1 MNTYKNIFC
10 VLSKNCHHGSGE
22 TIDTKSRGEKTKVSA
37 VQMKKKLSTQKSNVT
52 HLQRFE
58 RYEH

>member
-22 TIDTKSRGEKTKVSA
+22 TIDTKVKEKKTKVSA
-37 VQMKKKLSTQKSNVT
+37 VQMKKKLSTQKSKVT
-52 HLQRFE
+52 HLQRFK